1 MLDFKA
7 RMHKI
12 RFPLRL
18 RPIPFWG
25 SLQRSPDPLTV
36 FKGPIKGGQGK
47 KEGRS
52 RGEKGK
58 GDERGGEMR

>member
-36 FKGPIKGGQGK
+36 FKGAYKRRAR
-47 KEGRS
+47 KE
-52 RGEKGK
+52 RGE
-58 GDERGGEMR
+58 E